1 MTSPDHA
8 PPSPP
13 PQDEDPLV
21 ETVAGAYRPSDPR
34 GGIGFL
40 PAWYD
45 LDAAG
50 RERAFE
56 LARAL
61 RKLEAA
67 ADSRGVS
74 STGRAVLAR
83 IRAGGT

>member
-1 MTSPDHA
+1 MTGPED
-8 PPSPP
+8 
-13 PQDEDPLV
+13 DPLV
-21 ETVAGAYRPSDPR
+21 EAAAAAYRPRDPR
-34 GGIGFL
+34 GGVGTL
-40 PAWYD
+40 PAWHD

-67 ADSRGVS
+67 ADPRGL
-74 STGRAVLAR
+74 STTGKAVLAR
-83 IRAGGT
+83 VRANGG